1 MASQAEFE
9 YCLAQWEEQ
18 KKEDEMEEEMEKEML
33 WEMLWEEFPQFQDD
47 QLQDLLEKLCSH
59 DCFSEGSLYL
69 DERRSIMQ
77 AAAPLADAWESA
89 EILKKIFKWG
99 KIPRHFQAVIFFLE
113 N

>member
-1 MASQAEFE
+1 MASQAEFD

-18 KKEDEMEEEMEKEML
+18 KEDEMEEEMEKEML

-47 QLQDLLEKLCSH
+47 QLQDLLEKLLSQ
-59 DCFSEGSLYL
+59 DRDYL
-69 DERRSIMQ
+69 DEKRSIMQ
-77 AAAPLADAWESA
+77 DAAPLAAAWESA